1 VASRN
6 VAGARGRRRQETRF
20 SLKEFADRAAAEA
33 ERQAICLALYATCGN
48 KSEAARLLRVDYKTL
63 HLKMKRYALD
73 ASDFRAP

>member
-6 VAGARGRRRQETRF
+6 VAGASGRRRQETRF
-20 SLKEFADRAAAEA
+20 SLRELADRAAAEA
-33 ERQAICLALYATCGN
+33 ERQAIRLALYATRGN